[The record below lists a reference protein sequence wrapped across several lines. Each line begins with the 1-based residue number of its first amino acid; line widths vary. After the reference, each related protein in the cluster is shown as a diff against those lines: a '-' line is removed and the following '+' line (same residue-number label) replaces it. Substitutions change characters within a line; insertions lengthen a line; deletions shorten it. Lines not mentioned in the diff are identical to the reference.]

1 MGKRRLMEVP
11 RWKRWLSY
19 LTEVHVES
27 APSEVNPHLYVSM
40 RNGRYQLST
49 ANAIYS
55 YEDLYTN
62 FLYAF
67 RQIDF
72 ARLPGRDVLL
82 LGLGL
87 GSVPVMLERV
97 FNQDFSYLAVELDP
111 HVIYLANTYAL
122 SGLSS
127 PVTTICADAF
137 AYTQQ
142 LDETFA
148 LICMDIFLDDVIP
161 AAFLTASYLETLRGL
176 LQPGGVLLYNC
187 LYRNPEDKRD
197 TEAFYTNI
205 FQQVFPNATSL
216 DVQGN
221 WILVSDGGVVG

>member
-1 MGKRRLMEVP
+1 MEVP

-27 APSEVNPHLYVSM
+27 APSGVNPHLYVSM

-72 ARLPGRDVLL
+72 ERLPGQEVLL

-87 GSVPVMLERV
+87 GSVPIMLERI
-97 FNQDFSYLAVELDP
+97 FKQEFRYLAVELDP
-111 HVIYLANTYAL
+111 NVIYLANTYAL

-127 PVTTICADAF
+127 PVTTIGADAYP
-137 AYTQQ
+137 YTQQ
-142 LDETFA
+142 LEETFD
-148 LICMDIFLDDVIP
+148 LICMDIFLDDIIP
-161 AAFLTASYLETLRGL
+161 AAFLTASYLETLRRL
-176 LQPGGVLLYNC
+176 LNPGAVLLYNC
-187 LYRNPEDKRD
+187 LYRNPDDKRA
-197 TEAFYTNI
+197 TEAFYTET
-205 FQQVFPNATSL
+205 FQKVFPNATYL

-221 WILVSDGGVVG
+221 WILVSDRGVVKG